1 MVLLVRQRAAVTKP
15 ALGGPSADR
24 IEPMPHGQPMIQK
37 LRVEN
42 GTAKPIR
49 VKLRMELVANGEASS
64 LTAEIS
70 NFGVP

>member
-1 MVLLVRQRAAVTKP
+1 
-15 ALGGPSADR
+15 
-24 IEPMPHGQPMIQK
+24 MIQK